1 MTQPWHWLWDSGTH
15 LAMLPLLWDCL
26 RCPELT
32 HHCLTSLLTSPDT
45 GNHPQPVEPFLLGA
59 SLSWEFMWHQP
70 TAPALPSQGGTAT
83 PQLLFTASSTPC
95 PFFVLIL
102 EYSHTMQA
110 PSTPAISTTDHFLHI
125 ASLNYSAFILNSF
138 SRYLLAL
145 KHYFQ
150 NKGITADKLGIRTH
164 ILNFSLQSLG
174 CCMLK
179 ELEEPWETTQLAH
192 VPLVEH
198 VP

>member
-1 MTQPWHWLWDSGTH
+1 
-15 LAMLPLLWDCL
+15 MLPPLWDCL

-45 GNHPQPVEPFLLGA
+45 GNHPQPMEPFLLGA

-145 KHYFQ
+145 KTLFSKQRYHSQ
-150 NKGITADKLGIRTH
+150 QAGNKDSHPEFLPPKPWLLHVEGAGRALGDHPASTRPTR
-164 ILNFSLQSLG
+164 G
-174 CCMLK
+174 AC
-179 ELEEPWETTQLAH
+179 
-192 VPLVEH
+192 PLVSRLEI
-198 VP
+198 